1 MCTASCCPSYQS
13 SHRSAQ
19 GSLQCQPTQP
29 APAGVP
35 IDGYLRILQS
45 LQVLH
50 RKTSTVDVNMLKSIT
65 IYEANEELK
74 LGLLIVFSEDKV
86 IINNQF

>member
-1 MCTASCCPSYQS
+1 M
-13 SHRSAQ
+13 
-19 GSLQCQPTQP
+19 
-29 APAGVP
+29 
-35 IDGYLRILQS
+35 
-45 LQVLH
+45 LH